1 MTAFT
6 NVASPMKPA
15 NSPTA
20 IGKKFK
26 KVSKINLPNVGMG
39 GWMKALADKIHKQR
53 AHSTTLLHFPQPSVP
68 YISDMLVGTM

>member
-6 NVASPMKPA
+6 NVVSPMKPA

-39 GWMKALADKIHKQR
+39 GWMKALADKNTQTESTFHNIATFPTTIRSLHK
-53 AHSTTLLHFPQPSVP
+53 
-68 YISDMLVGTM
+68 